1 MMDWALP
8 FPKPPSDLEFVTIE
22 TMTSFGSIEQLS
34 FVRGKVPHKTFPS
47 SRVFPIDWSAS
58 HDNLHRPW
66 LENPRAPCP
75 TGHVS
80 LKERGEVFGY
90 GWKFSA
96 SATDLRKVEGHH
108 GVDEPDHDEFSTGA
122 GRESIRRN
130 DGDSL
135 PSLDHRDLCI
145 QIIHGESGLICDAG
159 LCEASVYKL
168 LQRNG

>member
-1 MMDWALP
+1 MIMW
-8 FPKPPSDLEFVTIE
+8 TI
-22 TMTSFGSIEQLS
+22 SSI
-34 FVRGKVPHKTFPS
+34 
-47 SRVFPIDWSAS
+47 AS
-58 HDNLHRPW
+58 C
-66 LENPRAPCP
+66 LENPRTPCP
-75 TGHVS
+75 TGDVA
-80 LKERGEVFGY
+80 LQERSEIFGN
-90 GWKFSA
+90 WRKFPAPGS
-96 SATDLRKVEGHH
+96 DLRKVEGHH

-130 DGDSL
+130 DGDPL

>member
-1 MMDWALP
+1 MTVARLSVSQQRRTTRGPPNVAQVIQEIAFCGLDCGLENALP
-8 FPKPPSDLEFVTIE
+8 IRQGRTL
-22 TMTSFGSIEQLS
+22 
-34 FVRGKVPHKTFPS
+34 
-47 SRVFPIDWSAS
+47 
-58 HDNLHRPW
+58 DNLRRPW

-80 LKERGEVFGY
+80 LEERGEVFSY

-96 SATDLRKVEGHH
+96 SATDLRKVEGHY
-108 GVDEPDHDEFSTGA
+108 GVDEPDHDEFSTAA

-130 DGDSL
+130 DGDPL